1 MLLAFCVKDFNT
13 IHKCHKPNYLQ
24 MNLRGI
30 VAVSGRPGLFKL
42 IGQNKAGYVLEGLD
56 AQKLK
61 IVANLSTTKLASLED
76 ITIYGE
82 NQEIKLI
89 DVLTKIAGNK
99 NVPDAKAD
107 SNALKTFFE
116 EVAPDYDKEKV
127 YTSDMKKIVG
137 WYNLLKD
144 LPLFTETAPSL
155 EEETGS
161 VAEDKVDLKPKTTTK
176 AKPTNAKAPTAKSAP
191 AKKAS
196 MTSKKG
202 V

>member
-1 MLLAFCVKDFNT
+1 
-13 IHKCHKPNYLQ
+13 

-42 IGQNKAGYVLEGLD
+42 IGQNKAGYVLESLD

-61 IVANLSTTKLASLED
+61 IVANVSTTKLASLED

-82 NQEIKLI
+82 EQELKLI
-89 DVLTKIAGNK
+89 DVLAKIAASTSI
-99 NVPDAKAD
+99 PDSKAD
-107 SNALKTFFE
+107 GEKLKAFFL

-127 YTSDMKKIVG
+127 YTSDIKKILV
-137 WYNLLKD
+137 WFNLLKD
-144 LPLFTETAPSL
+144 LPLFTEAAPGL
-155 EEETGS
+155 EEETTGHH
-161 VAEDKVDLKPKTTTK
+161 ADDKVDLKPKTTLK
-176 AKPTNAKAPTAKSAP
+176 AKPANAKAPTVKTSAP
-191 AKKAS
+191 AKKAN

>member
-1 MLLAFCVKDFNT
+1 MHYAIET
-13 IHKCHKPNYLQ
+13 S

-61 IVANLSTTKLASLED
+61 IVANVSTTKLASLED

-82 NQEIKLI
+82 DEELKLV
-89 DVLTKIAGNK
+89 DVLAKIAESK
-99 NVPDAKAD
+99 SVPNAKAD
-107 SNALKTFFE
+107 GEQLKAFFH
-116 EVAPDYDKEKV
+116 EVAPNYDQDKV
-127 YTSDMKKIVG
+127 YTSDIKKILV
-137 WYNLLKD
+137 WFSLLKD
-144 LPLFTETAPSL
+144 LPLFTEAAPSL
-155 EEETGS
+155 EEDASGHH
-161 VAEDKVDLKPKTTTK
+161 ADDKVDLKPKTTVK
-176 AKPTNAKAPTAKSAP
+176 AKPANAKAPTARTSAP
-191 AKKAS
+191 AKKAN

>member
-1 MLLAFCVKDFNT
+1 
-13 IHKCHKPNYLQ
+13 

-42 IGQNKAGYVLEGLD
+42 VGQNKAGYVLEGLD

-61 IVANLSTTKLASLED
+61 IVANISTTKLASLED

-82 NQEIKLI
+82 DEELKLI
-89 DVLTKIAGNK
+89 DVLANITVTKGS
-99 NVPDAKAD
+99 VPDAKAD
-107 SNALKTFFE
+107 GTALKSFFL
-116 EVAPDYDKEKV
+116 EVAPGHDQEKV
-127 YTSDMKKIVG
+127 YTSDMKKILT
-137 WYNLLKD
+137 WYHLLKD
-144 LPLFTETAPSL
+144 MPLFTEAAPST
-155 EEETGS
+155 EVEGTK
-161 VAEDKVDLKPKTTTK
+161 ADDKLDVKPKVALK
-176 AKPTNAKAPTAKSAP
+176 AKPSNAKAPTAKSSAP

>member
-1 MLLAFCVKDFNT
+1 
-13 IHKCHKPNYLQ
+13 

-30 VAVSGRPGLFKL
+30 VSVSGRPGLFKL

-61 IVANLSTTKLASLED
+61 IVANLSNTKLASLED

-82 NQEIKLI
+82 DEELKL
-89 DVLTKIAGNK
+89 VEVFANIAASK
-99 NVPDAKAD
+99 TAVPDTKAD
-107 SNALKTFFE
+107 GTTLRNFFL
-116 EVAPDYDKEKV
+116 EVAPNHDQEKV
-127 YTSDMKKIVG
+127 YASDMKKILT

-144 LPLFTETAPSL
+144 LPLFTEAAPGT
-155 EEETGS
+155 EEEAPK
-161 VAEDKVDLKPKTTTK
+161 VEEKAEAKPKAAPK
-176 AKPTNAKAPTAKSAP
+176 AKPANAKAPTSKASAP
-191 AKKAS
+191 AKKAN

>member
-1 MLLAFCVKDFNT
+1 
-13 IHKCHKPNYLQ
+13 

-42 IGQNKAGYVLEGLD
+42 VGQNKAGYVLESLD

-61 IVANLSTTKLASLED
+61 IVASVSTTKLASLED

-82 NQEIKLI
+82 DQELKLM
-89 DVLTKIAGNK
+89 DVLANI
-99 NVPDAKAD
+99 DAKKATAPD
-107 SNALKTFFE
+107 SKVDGNTLKTFFL
-116 EVAPDYDKEKV
+116 EVAPGHDQEKV
-127 YTSDMKKIVG
+127 YTSDMKKILS
-137 WYNLLKD
+137 WYHLIKD
-144 LPLFTETAPSL
+144 MPLFKEETPGT
-155 EEETGS
+155 EEEG
-161 VAEDKVDLKPKTTTK
+161 VKEDLKAKVVLPK
-176 AKPTNAKAPTAKSAP
+176 AKPSNAKAPTAKSSAP